1 MTTHRAAWRGRPA
14 AQPAHGR
21 QLPAF
26 IGPLVLVIQLCG
38 MQIKTWP
45 PSDFVLVVWWGIA
58 WRCAAGTAVVGAAG
72 ALLAAMA
79 AGGWSKQVPVMAS
92 AVAAVYGIP
101 ITLWAVGSVLARHG
115 ITGPAKP

>member
-1 MTTHRAAWRGRPA
+1 
-14 AQPAHGR
+14 
-21 QLPAF
+21 
-26 IGPLVLVIQLCG
+26 